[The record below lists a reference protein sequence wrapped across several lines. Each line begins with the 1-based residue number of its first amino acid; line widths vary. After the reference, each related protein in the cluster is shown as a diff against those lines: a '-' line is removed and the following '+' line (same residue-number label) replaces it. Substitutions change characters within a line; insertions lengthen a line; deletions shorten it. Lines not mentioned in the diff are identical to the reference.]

1 MDNLIK
7 KPQIFFKTGKVVDK
21 GFDVLQYW
29 LRVHHFLCLPSKLE
43 SKLTIEY
50 IYTKNYKR

>member
-29 LRVHHFLCLPSKLE
+29 LRVHHFLCLHSKLE